1 MAKKDDEKKL
11 SKIGGL
17 EKAPRVID
25 PQAIKGVE
33 QIHATNSVSAAQ
45 AVGLT
50 RKRRPTRLMDLAD
63 REELLKIVEEEAN
76 KIFAAGTF
84 PESKRTLVTE
94 AVKMALDSGLLDETD
109 NQLAKDDTTKK
120 PKA

>member
-11 SKIGGL
+11 DKIGGL
-17 EKAPRVID
+17 EKTRRIID

-33 QIHATNSVSAAQ
+33 QIDATHSVGATQ
-45 AVGLT
+45 AVGSA

-76 KIFAAGTF
+76 KIFAAGTL
-84 PESKRTLVTE
+84 PESKRSLVTE
-94 AVKMALDSGLLDETD
+94 AVKMALDSGLLDESAD
-109 NQLAKDDTTKK
+109 LPKDDTIKK
-120 PKA
+120 PKGK